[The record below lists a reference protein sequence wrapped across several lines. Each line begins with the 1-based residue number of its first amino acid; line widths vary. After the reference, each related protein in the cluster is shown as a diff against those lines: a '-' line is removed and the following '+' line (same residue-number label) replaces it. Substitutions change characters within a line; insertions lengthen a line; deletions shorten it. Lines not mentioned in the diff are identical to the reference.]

1 MSFQELSQFKY
12 QLKNVLNK
20 MVGLNKCRKD
30 FFISTMSLFL
40 SIKGRINFLQ
50 LERFSDIDEQSF
62 RNQFEKPFD
71 FLQFNKELVLEHGSG
86 HFTIAFDPSCISKS
100 GKHTPSL
107 GYFWSGCVSKTKW
120 GLEIGGIATI
130 DIDNHTAFHLDAKQT
145 IYDNE
150 KDNLVSHYANLLID
164 KKESLVQISKYV
176 VVDAYFA
183 KESFINKLTEH
194 DFEVVTRLRD
204 DSNLMYLYEGEKSTG
219 KGRPR
224 KYDGK
229 IAFKNL
235 KKDYFKLIEKS
246 ESTELYHGVVH
257 SVSLKKKIAVTI
269 LFTKNTKKDTW
280 THKIFMSTDLSLS
293 GIQILNY
300 YRARFQIEFLYRD
313 GKQFTGLNDCQ
324 ARSENKL
331 DFQFNMSLTSI
342 NIAKITHWLA
352 IPKEHRKSF
361 SMANVKT
368 MYHNEL
374 LLNRFISMFG
384 INPNLIKNKEK
395 VLQLLEYGKIAA

>member
-20 MVGLNKCRKD
+20 MVWLNKCRKD

-71 FLQFNKELVLEHGSG
+71 FLKFNKELVLEHGSG
-86 HFTIAFDPSCISKS
+86 HFTIAFDPSYISKS
-100 GKHTPSL
+100 GKHTPGL
-107 GYFWSGCVSKTKW
+107 GYFWSGCASKTKW
-120 GLEIGGIATI
+120 GLEIGGIAAI
-130 DIDNHTAFHLDAKQT
+130 DNDNHTAFHLDAKQT

-176 VVDAYFA
+176 VVEAYFA

-204 DSNLMYLYEGEKSTG
+204 DSNLMYLYEGEKSKG

-235 KKDYFKLIEKS
+235 KKDYFKLIEKF
-246 ESTELYHGVVH
+246 ESTELYHGVVY
-257 SVSLKKKIAVTI
+257 SVTLKKKIAVTI
-269 LFTKNTKKDTW
+269 LFTKNTKKNTW
-280 THKIFMSTDLSLS
+280 SHKVFMSTDLSLS

-300 YRARFQIEFLYRD
+300 YRTRFQIRSVRNLKPVSNFVISSVFELVFKILIVNY
-313 GKQFTGLNDCQ
+313 LN
-324 ARSENKL
+324 
-331 DFQFNMSLTSI
+331 
-342 NIAKITHWLA
+342 
-352 IPKEHRKSF
+352 
-361 SMANVKT
+361 V
-368 MYHNEL
+368 
-374 LLNRFISMFG
+374 
-384 INPNLIKNKEK
+384 
-395 VLQLLEYGKIAA
+395 